1 MLQNVH
7 IKAGNVNKLYI
18 YVHFNIT
25 NKTKA
30 QCVSRRSLH
39 MSRTL
44 FEQSQIESIAN
55 QFKLSP
61 NVLTQALTHKS
72 FKHGNVPNNERLQ
85 YLGRRSL
92 EYFAVDLNK
101 SQNAQQLNQIIGKAN
116 ESQHLVARF
125 DALGLESAVR
135 CQLPGNNV
143 SPAVKSKVMQALV
156 GAVYHEQGLNAAREF
171 VKKTI
176 FV

>member
-1 MLQNVH
+1 MLQNVR
-7 IKAGNVNKLYI
+7 IKA
-18 YVHFNIT
+18 
-25 NKTKA
+25 A

-116 ESQHLVARF
+116 ESQHLVANLMLW
-125 DALGLESAVR
+125 D
-135 CQLPGNNV
+135 
-143 SPAVKSKVMQALV
+143 
-156 GAVYHEQGLNAAREF
+156 
-171 VKKTI
+171 
-176 FV
+176 